1 MKSPKE
7 TEASVSHLRFSSAK
21 IRDLMASETSQTTV
35 GDFTWTPS
43 DEQLAKANVARLA
56 RTLGCGTFDELHRL
70 SLDEPD
76 RFWRAVVDDL
86 GIPLASE
93 WTAVLE
99 DSRGIE
105 WTTWFLGARLNVAE
119 ACVHRWARETPDRE
133 AAVWAPE
140 EGERRAL
147 TWAELSHEVRR
158 LAEALRELGV
168 EQGDAVGTFL
178 PMAPEAAIASHACA
192 HLGAVQVPIFS
203 GFAGP
208 AVSARLAD
216 SGAKVVVT
224 ADASYRRGRLVPM
237 KEVVDE
243 ALAEAPSVERVLVWR
258 RGAGDC
264 AMQPGRDAW
273 WHDAVEGR
281 PGALEPVEVESEAP
295 YLLAYTSGTTGRP
308 KGALHVQGGFLLS
321 IARETAYQA
330 DLRAGDRILFSTDM
344 GWIMGPW
351 TVVGGMACGATV
363 VFLEGAPD
371 RPHDRVWRTVEDER
385 VTMLGVSPTL
395 VRALL
400 PHGDPESDLSSLR
413 CVVTTGEPWNR
424 GPYDWLDAQVC
435 GRGRIPIVNCSGGT
449 EVGACFLSVTML
461 SPTKPCSVGF
471 PALGEDVDVFDEQGF
486 SIRGEVGELVCKR
499 PWPGMTR
506 GIWGDAERYL
516 ETYWR
521 RFPGVWT
528 HGDWASVD
536 DDGYWFL
543 HGRSDDTLNIAG
555 KRIGP
560 AELESAA
567 VGHPAVVEAAA
578 IGVPHDVKGEVA
590 WLYCVLA
597 PGAEA
602 TPEDVAAAVSHELG
616 KAFAPDRVLFV
627 SALPK
632 TRSAKIVRRA
642 VRARALGQDPGD
654 LSTLEN
660 PEALE
665 EIARAV

>member
-1 MKSPKE
+1 M
-7 TEASVSHLRFSSAK
+7 R
-21 IRDLMASETSQTTV
+21 Q
-35 GDFTWTPS
+35 
-43 DEQLAKANVARLA
+43 Q
-56 RTLGCGTFDELHRL
+56 ELHGI
-70 SLDEPD
+70 SIEEPD

-86 GIPLASE
+86 GIPLVRP
-93 WTAVLE
+93 WDDVLD

-133 AAVWAPE
+133 AAVWVPE
-140 EGERRAL
+140 EGERRSL
-147 TWAELSHEVRR
+147 TWAELSREVRR
-158 LAEALRELGV
+158 LAEALRRLGV
-168 EQGDAVGTFL
+168 HEGDVVGTFL

-208 AVSARLAD
+208 AVAARLAD
-216 SGAKVVVT
+216 AGAKLVLT

-237 KEVVDE
+237 KEALDE
-243 ALAEAPSVERVLVWR
+243 ALADTPTVEHVVVWR
-258 RGAGDC
+258 RAGGEC
-264 AMQPGRDAW
+264 PMRPGRDVW
-273 WHDAVEGR
+273 WDDVVDE
-281 PGALEPVEVESEAP
+281 PGVLEPLEVASETP

-330 DLRAGDRILFSTDM
+330 DLRAGDRVLFATDM

-351 TVVGGMACGATV
+351 TVVGALACGATV
-363 VFLEGAPD
+363 VFMEGAPD
-371 RPHDRVWRTVEDER
+371 RPHDRVWRIVAEEH

-395 VRALL
+395 VRALI
-400 PHGDPESDLSSLR
+400 PNGVPTADLSTLR
-413 CVVTTGEPWNR
+413 SVVTTGEPWNR
-424 GPYDWLDAQVC
+424 GPYEWLDEHVC

-461 SPTKPCSVGF
+461 RPTKPCSVGF
-471 PALGEDVDVFDEQGF
+471 PALGEDMDVVDDNGRSV
-486 SIRGEVGELVCKR
+486 RGEVGELVCRR

-506 GIWGDAERYL
+506 GIWGDPERYL

-536 DDGYWFL
+536 ADRYWFL

-567 VGHPAVVEAAA
+567 VGHAAVAEAAA

-590 WLYCVLA
+590 WLFCVLA
-597 PGAEA
+597 PGADA
-602 TPEDVAAAVSHELG
+602 TAEEVAAAVAGELG
-616 KAFAPDRVLFV
+616 KAFAPERVLFV

-632 TRSAKIVRRA
+632 TRSAKVVRRA

-660 PEALE
+660 PESLE